1 MADQAN
7 DQAAGQ
13 QAQPTQ
19 LTPSQIANL
28 RDAAERAK
36 ALKGSLQNLG
46 DDPRARCK
54 ISATTVPDSSPRRTR
69 RGGVGDGG
77 SHRGAAVRSL
87 HNAPRQVLIASSSRF
102 STCCRSFHSAKV

>member
-46 DDPRARCK
+46 DDR
-54 ISATTVPDSSPRRTR
+54 SGQLSPPHTPGRRR
-69 RGGVGDGG
+69 
-77 SHRGAAVRSL
+77 
-87 HNAPRQVLIASSSRF
+87 
-102 STCCRSFHSAKV
+102 